1 MAQTDDMKLR
11 VARTVKWNAI
21 DKIASM
27 ALYTL
32 TGIVLARVVPKED
45 FGLVGA
51 VAVFQAFA
59 ALFVD
64 SGFSSALVQRKK
76 VSRLDYSSVLWFN
89 LCVAGIIY
97 MLLFIAAPLIAD
109 CYQGD
114 VRLIP
119 LSRVMFLTFILNAS
133 AIVQTNRL
141 MKRMEVKM
149 ITIANALGLAIS
161 SVVAIWMALDGYG
174 AWALVWQ
181 AIVNAGVKSAVLW
194 FASGWLP
201 LMRVSWTS
209 LRSFFKVGS
218 GMMGG
223 AFLNILFRNIYA
235 FLIGNRAGMIP
246 LSYYSQA
253 DKWSNMGISS
263 LSAMLTQSFL
273 PALSD
278 YQDNPERFASST
290 AKMNRFT
297 SYLLFPCVG
306 IVVASATALFHLLF
320 GTKWD
325 ASIILFQLLMVRGIF
340 TVLSS
345 VYNNYIL
352 ALGRA
357 KMIVGTELMRDIAAL
372 VAIAL
377 TWSYIAIERPDN
389 PVYGITV
396 LLWGQIAA
404 SFLTWGATLVIAAR
418 LSLRPW
424 WQFIT
429 DSLPYAGVTLVAVIV
444 MAGLPSVIHSPVL
457 LLAAQISSGAAVY
470 LIINSL
476 LGSVIQRE
484 ALGFIFSRFC
494 RSGKVK

>member
-1 MAQTDDMKLR
+1 MARADDMKLR

-27 ALYTL
+27 ALYTV

-64 SGFSSALVQRKK
+64 SGFSSALIQKK
-76 VSRLDYSSVLWFN
+76 SVSRLDYSSVLWFN
-89 LCVAGIIY
+89 LGVAVFIY
-97 MLLFIAAPLIAD
+97 LALFFCAPLIAD
-109 CYQGD
+109 CYQSD

-119 LSRVMFLTFILNAS
+119 LSRAMFVTFILNAA

-149 ITIANALGLAIS
+149 ITIANALGLIVS
-161 SVVAIWMALDGYG
+161 SVAAIWMALAGFG

-181 AIVNAGVKSAVLW
+181 AIINAGVKSAVLW

-201 LMRVSWTS
+201 VMKLSWTS

-235 FLIGNRAGMIP
+235 FIIGNRAGMIP

-278 YQDNPERFASST
+278 YQDNPERFAAST

-297 SYLLFPCVG
+297 SYLLFPCIGLVM
-306 IVVASATALFHLLF
+306 ASATALFHLLF

-325 ASIILFQLLMVRGIF
+325 ASIILFQLLMFRGIF
-340 TVLSS
+340 TVLSA

-352 ALGRA
+352 ALGKA

-372 VAIAL
+372 IAIVL
-377 TWSYIAIERPDN
+377 TWGYIAIERPDD

-404 SFLTWGATLVIAAR
+404 SFLTWAATLVIAAR

-424 WQFIT
+424 WQFVMDIV
-429 DSLPYAGVTLVAVIV
+429 PFAIVTIAAVAV
-444 MAGLPSVIHSPVL
+444 MMLLPQALQSPLWL
-457 LLAAQISSGAAVY
+457 LIAQLAAGGAVY
-470 LIINSL
+470 LLLNSL

-484 ALGFIFSRFC
+484 AIVFLFSRF
-494 RSGKVK
+494 RKSKVS

>member
-1 MAQTDDMKLR
+1 MAPPDDMKLR

-27 ALYTL
+27 ALYTV

-64 SGFSSALVQRKK
+64 SGFSSALIQKK
-76 VSRLDYSSVLWFN
+76 NVSRLDYSSVLWFN
-89 LCVAGIIY
+89 LGVSAFIY
-97 MLLFIAAPLIAD
+97 LLLFFGAPLIAD

-119 LSRVMFLTFILNAS
+119 LSRVMFLTFILNAT

-149 ITIANALGLAIS
+149 ITIANTLGLIVS
-161 SVVAIWMALDGYG
+161 SVVAIWMALDGFG

-181 AIVNAGVKSAVLW
+181 AIVNAGVKSLVLW
-194 FASGWLP
+194 VTSGWLP
-201 LMRVSWTS
+201 LLRLSWAS

-235 FLIGNRAGMIP
+235 FIIGNRAGMLP

-278 YQDNPERFASST
+278 YQDNPQRFAAST

-297 SYLLFPCVG
+297 AYLLFPCIG
-306 IVVASATALFHLLF
+306 VVIASATALFHLLF

-325 ASIILFQLLMVRGIF
+325 ASIILFQLLMLRGVF
-340 TVLSS
+340 TVLQA

-352 ALGRA
+352 ALGHAR
-357 KMIVGTELMRDIAAL
+357 MIVGTELMRDIAAL

-377 TWSYIAIERPDN
+377 TWGYIAVEKPDD
-389 PVYGITV
+389 PVFGITV

-404 SFLTWGATLVIAAR
+404 SFLTWIVTLVIAAR
-418 LSLRPW
+418 LSMRPW
-424 WQFIT
+424 WQFVT
-429 DSLPYAGVTLVAVIV
+429 DLVPYAAITLVAVAV
-444 MAGLPSVIHSPVL
+444 MLMVPYVLQTPLAL
-457 LLAAQISSGAAVY
+457 LLGQLVAGGAVY
-470 LIINSL
+470 LALNSL
-476 LGSVIQRE
+476 FGSVIQRE
-484 ALGFIFSRFC
+484 ALTFLFSRF
-494 RSGKVK
+494 RKR